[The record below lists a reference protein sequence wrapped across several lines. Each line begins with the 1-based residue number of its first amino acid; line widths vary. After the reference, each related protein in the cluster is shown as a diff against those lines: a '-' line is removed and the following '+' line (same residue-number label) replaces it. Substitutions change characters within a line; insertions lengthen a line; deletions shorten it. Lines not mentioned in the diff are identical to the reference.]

1 MKEHDL
7 IPKHAD
13 AMHPSFH
20 LELGDCGMG
29 MPVIR
34 TWQAIKKLNPGEILQ
49 LSSSHPCVEPDLK
62 AWCRSSGNQLVQII
76 LEGNEKHFYVKKT

>member
-13 AMHPSFH
+13 AMHSSVH

-34 TWQAIKKLNPGEILQ
+34 TWQAIKKLYPGEILQ
-49 LSSSHPCVEPDLK
+49 LSSLHP
-62 AWCRSSGNQLVQII
+62 
-76 LEGNEKHFYVKKT
+76 

>member
-13 AMHPSFH
+13 AMHPKVH
-20 LELGDCGMG
+20 LQLGDCGIG

-34 TWQAIKKLNPGEILQ
+34 TWQAIKKLKLGEILK
-49 LSSSHPCVEPDLK
+49 LSSSHP
-62 AWCRSSGNQLVQII
+62 
-76 LEGNEKHFYVKKT
+76 